1 MIRELKHPCKSLK
14 YTWHRKNVTG
24 KARQIQEL
32 WTSSGPPLQWSHKS
46 QNLPV
51 QARRIPLTHSQL
63 FCVTACIGQWSQI
76 FEGMWMELIEGRWT
90 VVEREV
96 GCCAHTAHVN
106 AMRADLW
113 WVLSWIC
120 WIGCHHNQPKGPY
133 KRLVD
138 PILHIINKM
147 NLQNNKNLHLLEWSN
162 MEEYRTV
169 ILIIDWWQ
177 DR

>member
-1 MIRELKHPCKSLK
+1 MIRELKHSRKSLK
-14 YTWHRKNVTG
+14 YTWHRKNVMG
-24 KARQIQEL
+24 KARQIREL

-76 FEGMWMELIEGRWT
+76 FEGMWMELIEGWQT

-96 GCCAHTAHVN
+96 GCCGRTAHDN

-113 WVLSWIC
+113 WVLSGIC
-120 WIGCHHNQPKGPY
+120 WISRHHNQPKGPY
-133 KRLVD
+133 KRFMD

-162 MEEYRTV
+162 MEEYCTV
-169 ILIIDWWQ
+169 ILIIDWQQ